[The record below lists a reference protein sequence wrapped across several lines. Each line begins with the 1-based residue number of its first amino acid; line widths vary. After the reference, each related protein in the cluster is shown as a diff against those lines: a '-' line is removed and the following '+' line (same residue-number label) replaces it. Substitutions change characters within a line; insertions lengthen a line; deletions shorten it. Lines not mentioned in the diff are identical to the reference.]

1 MFEDSAF
8 PKQGCG
14 CLARLCSRSWI
25 THLHLYKGDEDDDYH
40 RQVSTLKKRVMALL
54 NSADIN
60 LQLTN
65 KTHHLFPASIV

>member
-8 PKQGCG
+8 PKPSCG

-40 RQVSTLKKRVMALL
+40 RQVSTLKEGDGFAE
-54 NSADIN
+54 
-60 LQLTN
+60 
-65 KTHHLFPASIV
+65 FC